1 MKKVLLFA
9 FSLILALSATI
20 TVSADDYKAS
30 IERVI
35 EQYFEARL
43 VLPDAKVL
51 SEIANKGTLDTELE
65 RYSILKSQGIK
76 IESSEYEIIEL
87 WLGENWA
94 EAYISEIVTYTVN
107 GKTCTET
114 VLHYFGCID
123 YSGII
128 TSDSYREEFSGF
140 SSSSYVPEELL
151 IKSNIPVVIK
161 AIDKMNGTVLTG
173 EDSLSQ
179 RKTTDYKTCIIDVAS
194 DEIGYIEKHSNS
206 QLFDKTANPYQD
218 PMDNY
223 TKYQYLLGHGNGS
236 PWCYYFVSWC
246 ARTAGVSTSVLP
258 TESSTSAGF
267 NWYSNEGRIGNYP
280 NYTP

>member
-35 EQYFEARL
+35 KQYFEARL
-43 VLPDAKVL
+43 VLPDSKVL

-161 AIDKMNGTVLTG
+161 AIDNMNGNVLTG
-173 EDSLSQ
+173 EDWKLSKLYALS
-179 RKTTDYKTCIIDVAS
+179 RRHYFFKCRIIIRTCWLS
-194 DEIGYIEKHSNS
+194 
-206 QLFDKTANPYQD
+206 
-218 PMDNY
+218 
-223 TKYQYLLGHGNGS
+223 
-236 PWCYYFVSWC
+236 
-246 ARTAGVSTSVLP
+246 
-258 TESSTSAGF
+258 
-267 NWYSNEGRIGNYP
+267 
-280 NYTP
+280 